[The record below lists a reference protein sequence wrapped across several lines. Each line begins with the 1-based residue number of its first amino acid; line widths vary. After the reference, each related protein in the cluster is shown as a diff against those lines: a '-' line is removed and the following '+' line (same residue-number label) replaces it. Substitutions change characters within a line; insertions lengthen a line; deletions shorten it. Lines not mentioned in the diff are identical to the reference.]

1 MENRNNLIT
10 FANNKIAH
18 DDENNEYEINRDGL
32 YDNSILVEIPDDDDD
47 EEEIIAYTDLDIASQ
62 QIFKEAYQYF
72 SDHCLPPANQDENA
86 VDWWMS
92 AAKDV
97 GELDQKWK
105 DYPLMRS
112 LLLAIYEYMEFKAK
126 EKTREVAEFVQ
137 EQ

>member
-1 MENRNNLIT
+1 MHGNVT
-10 FANNKIAH
+10 
-18 DDENNEYEINRDGL
+18 NEEW
-32 YDNSILVEIPDDDDD
+32 
-47 EEEIIAYTDLDIASQ
+47 

-112 LLLAIYEYMEFKAK
+112 LLLAIYEYLEFKAK
-126 EKTREVAEFVQ
+126 EKTKDEANALAAGMEAMCDQAVAKISAAFGLKPIVKPELEIVDLSRRQ
-137 EQ
+137 SCRKNSMER

>member
-1 MENRNNLIT
+1 MHGNVT
-10 FANNKIAH
+10 
-18 DDENNEYEINRDGL
+18 NEEW
-32 YDNSILVEIPDDDDD
+32 
-47 EEEIIAYTDLDIASQ
+47 

-86 VDWWMS
+86 ADWWMS